1 MRDGLT
7 ILGFNSGCLMMR
19 FLSVISIFFG
29 LVVLALSGA
38 NAQEKRPEN
47 TGPNINVTREIVGTL
62 RLQTK
67 SDKRYRGVEE
77 WRIFVHPDGSR
88 TMMLSKD
95 FVAANAL
102 QIMTAHVDKNFRP
115 IDVYATYWVPGGY
128 RGSIRVGVEGSKLRA
143 VSEGPAGPYAEEVD
157 VPEEISVV
165 THGEAMNGWY
175 LWQGR
180 GQGQRDADGNHSAT
194 YYNFNPAADGSESVR
209 GRLHPATFQY
219 LGKETITVPAGT
231 FETERYLL
239 TNIEMWVTGEH
250 RILVKQAIT
259 DEDKEYVL
267 THLKDESVD

>member
-1 MRDGLT
+1 
-7 ILGFNSGCLMMR
+7 MR
-19 FLSVISIFFG
+19 FLTATLLVIGMLIAAPQPG
-29 LVVLALSGA
+29 D
-38 NAQEKRPEN
+38 AQENHQEN

-77 WRIFVHPDGSR
+77 WRLFVHPDDSR

-95 FVAANAL
+95 FIAANAL
-102 QIMTAHVDKNFRP
+102 QIMTAHVDANFRP

-128 RGSIRVGVEGSKLRA
+128 RGSIRVGVDGSKLRA
-143 VSEGPAGPYAEEVD
+143 VSEGPAGPYAEEVN

-175 LWQGR
+175 LWQG
-180 GQGQRDADGNHSAT
+180 QRDADGNHQAT

-209 GRLHPATFQY
+209 GRLHPATFKY
-219 LGKETITVPAGT
+219 LGEETITVPAGT

-239 TNIEMWVTGEH
+239 TNIEIWITGEH

-267 THLKDESVD
+267 THLKDVVVD